1 MFCMALNP
9 EESFQ
14 DFLKKIKDR
23 DKQKANNI
31 ETFILQKMKEEGFT
45 KNQIYSMPMK
55 RLWHL
60 FVDSTSNTVTTIV
73 SDMALLIEKNP
84 AMIQKASPIIEELTR
99 KLEKMCE
106 EMEEK
111 LERKEKEGKRDE

>member
-1 MFCMALNP
+1 MELHKRLIGKALVSKTN
-9 EESFQ
+9 
-14 DFLKKIKDR
+14 K
-23 DKQKANNI
+23 
-31 ETFILQKMKEEGFT
+31 FITSPPT

-55 RLWHL
+55 RLSHL

-99 KLEKMCE
+99 KLEKI
-106 EMEEK
+106 
-111 LERKEKEGKRDE
+111 

>member
-1 MFCMALNP
+1 MSSSK
-9 EESFQ
+9 EDSFQ
-14 DFLKKIKDR
+14 DFLKKIKDS

-99 KLEKMCE
+99 KLEKMCG

-111 LERKEKEGKRDE
+111 LERKEKGEK